1 MDGDKIKD
9 DFEKFLSEHP
19 EAIFKKNG
27 RKLFISSELSTFCFE
42 YNYPLEHAR
51 KELKKLGL
59 IGKGVFVS
67 WDPSIGDNRSFYDLE
82 EHSIP
87 EDEIVDEV
95 KEIIKNGPKIVWLG
109 RVWIRKKQIFHLCEK
124 YGLRYAQLLMILRK
138 HRLVGKCK
146 MVYDQES
153 DSLIKSVEVI
163 WDSWENHVVDK
174 VRNLLKDKVFDGRFI
189 VQEDLLHFANRMC
202 LRYDVL
208 VNLLRKHEIIG
219 ECMVVFR
226 VKEGVKCLA

>member
-1 MDGDKIKD
+1 MDGDKIKK

-19 EAIFKKNG
+19 EAVFKKNG

-42 YNYPLEHAR
+42 YNYSLGHAR

-59 IGKGVFVS
+59 IGEGVFVS

-87 EDEIVDEV
+87 EDEIVSEV
-95 KEIIKNGPKIVWLG
+95 KEIIEHGHKIVWLG

-124 YGLRYAQLLMILRK
+124 YRLRYAQLLMILRK

-153 DSLIKSVEVI
+153 DSLTKSVEVI
-163 WDSWENHVVDK
+163 WGSWEDHVIGK
-174 VRNLLKDKVFDGRFI
+174 ARNLLRDKMFEGRFI
-189 VQEDLLHFANRMC
+189 AQEDLLHFANRMC
-202 LRYDVL
+202 LRYDVF
-208 VNLLRKHEIIG
+208 VNLLRKYETID

-226 VKEGVKCLA
+226 VKEGEDG